1 MHAVETCTERH
12 LCYGLMSF
20 TKLCPFGVRGTGST
34 LSTVLSTS
42 IPYTFMRVLITLNII
57 ILSVC
62 WHPSLEPA
70 VFRLAIAVIFFL
82 LSNNEIKFNV

>member
-1 MHAVETCTERH
+1 MHAVETCAERH

-34 LSTVLSTS
+34 LLTGLSTS
-42 IPYTFMRVLITLNII
+42 ISYTFMRVLITLNII

-82 LSNNEIKFNV
+82 LSNNEMKFSI

>member
-12 LCYGLMSF
+12 LCYG
-20 TKLCPFGVRGTGST
+20 ST
-34 LSTVLSTS
+34 LLTVLSTS
-42 IPYTFMRVLITLNII
+42 IPYTFMRVLITLNMI

-70 VFRLAIAVIFFL
+70 VFRLAIAVIFSL
-82 LSNNEIKFNV
+82 LSNNEIKFSI

>member
-1 MHAVETCTERH
+1 MHAVETCAKRH

-20 TKLCPFGVRGTGST
+20 TKLCLFGVRGTGST
-34 LSTVLSTS
+34 LLTVLSTS
-42 IPYTFMRVLITLNII
+42 ISYTFMRVLIIFNII

-70 VFRLAIAVIFFL
+70 VLLLALAVIFFL
-82 LSNNEIKFNV
+82 LSNNEIKFNI

>member
-1 MHAVETCTERH
+1 MRAVETCTERH
-12 LCYGLMSF
+12 LCYG
-20 TKLCPFGVRGTGST
+20 ST
-34 LSTVLSTS
+34 LLTVLSTS

-82 LSNNEIKFNV
+82 LSNNEIKFSI

>member
-12 LCYGLMSF
+12 LCYG
-20 TKLCPFGVRGTGST
+20 ST
-34 LSTVLSTS
+34 LLTVLSTS

-82 LSNNEIKFNV
+82 LSNNEIKFSI

>member
-1 MHAVETCTERH
+1 MHAVETCAERH

-34 LSTVLSTS
+34 LLTGLSTS
-42 IPYTFMRVLITLNII
+42 ISYTFMRVLITLNII

-82 LSNNEIKFNV
+82 LSNNEIKFSI

>member
-12 LCYGLMSF
+12 LCYG
-20 TKLCPFGVRGTGST
+20 ST
-34 LSTVLSTS
+34 LLTVLSTS

-82 LSNNEIKFNV
+82 LSNNEIKFNI

>member
-12 LCYGLMSF
+12 LCYG
-20 TKLCPFGVRGTGST
+20 ST
-34 LSTVLSTS
+34 LLTVLSTS

-70 VFRLAIAVIFFL
+70 VFLLAIAVIFFL
-82 LSNNEIKFNV
+82 LSNNEIKFSI

>member
-1 MHAVETCTERH
+1 MQSKPVLSDTSVTD
-12 LCYGLMSF
+12 LSF
-20 TKLCPFGVRGTGST
+20 TKLCPFGVRGTGSIM
-34 LSTVLSTS
+34 LTVLSTS

-70 VFRLAIAVIFFL
+70 VFLLAIAVIFFQ
-82 LSNNEIKFNV
+82 LSNNEIKCNI

>member
-1 MHAVETCTERH
+1 MHAVETCIERH

-34 LSTVLSTS
+34 LLTGLSTS
-42 IPYTFMRVLITLNII
+42 ISYTFMRVLITLNII

-70 VFRLAIAVIFFL
+70 VFLLAIAVIFFL
-82 LSNNEIKFNV
+82 LSNNEIKFNI

>member
-20 TKLCPFGVRGTGST
+20 TKLCPFGVCGTGST
-34 LSTVLSTS
+34 LLTVLSTW

-62 WHPSLEPA
+62 CHPSLEPA
-70 VFRLAIAVIFFL
+70 VFLLAIALIFFL
-82 LSNNEIKFNV
+82 LSNNEIKFSI

>member
-1 MHAVETCTERH
+1 MHAVETCAERH

-34 LSTVLSTS
+34 LLTGLSTS
-42 IPYTFMRVLITLNII
+42 ISYTFIRVLITLNII

-82 LSNNEIKFNV
+82 LSNNEIKFSI

>member
-12 LCYGLMSF
+12 LCYG
-20 TKLCPFGVRGTGST
+20 ST
-34 LSTVLSTS
+34 LLTVLSTS

-57 ILSVC
+57 SLSVC

-82 LSNNEIKFNV
+82 LSNNEIKFNI